1 MDKRRRPIRP
11 TPTTTCKDKYAYRR
25 SLCMPISSSNR
36 TSKTARQ
43 FAFEERGDAKMLHLS
58 PRCILSM
65 PLGLC
70 TMAPACPCDAALGFT
85 SRSLLVLPVTVA
97 ATGSRAPK
105 DGRGREDGT
114 ARKEDVRVEYYG
126 KEMLWPSPSS
136 PSSGCGPWRSIR
148 SSLRH
153 VSTRSSPYSRRCT
166 TSSSPP
172 LPRLLYLPPPLVV
185 EARQAESKR

>member
-1 MDKRRRPIRP
+1 MHFVDAAGALHHGSCLPVR
-11 TPTTTCKDKYAYRR
+11 CCL
-25 SLCMPISSSNR
+25 SLAPCP
-36 TSKTARQ
+36 
-43 FAFEERGDAKMLHLS
+43 LS
-58 PRCILSM
+58 PTASRH
-65 PLGLC
+65 
-70 TMAPACPCDAALGFT
+70 AALGFT